1 MRIFLF
7 VRLFLLFCSSCLVKT
22 IYLIKWRQAHN
33 YIVHFLS
40 SMVNTQNMN
49 CLFWLH
55 EMHILISQFIRSLYA
70 YEDTVVFLCLFARII
85 GCDFAFRQFHDKFKI
100 VLIQLK
106 CLYRWNNHFNR
117 TIESVENIFG
127 WESLK
132 LFTHLLHPLVRSM
145 ANNLKFSNW
154 ILIRSF
160 ISLNFDD
167 QPTIPLSYLVCV
179 WFFFVTDTIDWRFRH
194 SQRW

>member
-1 MRIFLF
+1 MWNSATCNDVKMHRDKESNSSLWRMHFLW
-7 VRLFLLFCSSCLVKT
+7 FLLNLFCDFSYNNIQCAFFRLSVYFCSFAQVFLVKT

-55 EMHILISQFIRSLYA
+55 EMHILISQFIWSLYA
-70 YEDTVVFLCLFARII
+70 YEDTVVILQNNIYVCVLFARII

-106 CLYRWNNHFNR
+106 CLYRWNNHF
-117 TIESVENIFG
+117 
-127 WESLK
+127 
-132 LFTHLLHPLVRSM
+132 
-145 ANNLKFSNW
+145 
-154 ILIRSF
+154 
-160 ISLNFDD
+160 
-167 QPTIPLSYLVCV
+167 Q
-179 WFFFVTDTIDWRFRH
+179 
-194 SQRW
+194 